1 MTIEAGNRPGRRDPD
16 RGRACLAGWL
26 VVSNPVLVTAAGC
39 GPSEIGSVK
48 PPEGVSR
55 SSRHDKGPAAKGPRL
70 APGWA
75 KSGPRKAP

>member
-1 MTIEAGNRPGRRDPD
+1 MTIETVDRVGQRSRA

-26 VVSNPVLVTAAGC
+26 VVPIPVLVTAAGC

-55 SSRHDKGPAAKGPRL
+55 SSLHDKGPAAKGPRF

-75 KSGPRKAP
+75 KSRSGKVP